1 MQIIPAIDLK
11 NNKCVRL
18 TEGVDES
25 SVVFNEDPEKQALY
39 FQQIG
44 CKKIHIVDL
53 DAAFGRPDLNISSI
67 KKIRKSVTIPIQLGG
82 GIRSK
87 LYAEKY
93 FDLGIENIII
103 GSMAVKHPEVVKL
116 LSTIYKKR
124 IYVSLDIKE
133 NNIMVKGWKE
143 KSTFTIEQI
152 LKLYNN
158 SEIRGYVITDIKND
172 GVLKG
177 INLEFIKKMTNKI
190 RSINNFK
197 KEIIM
202 AGGLTN
208 YEDLKNLNK
217 LKENNLEGVISGKS
231 FYMGNIDLIK
241 AQKILDVGYEN

>member
-103 GSMAVKHPEVVKL
+103 GSMAVKHPEVVQL

>member
-103 GSMAVKHPEVVKL
+103 GSMAVKHPEVVQL

-231 FYMGNIDLIK
+231 FYTGNIDLIK